1 MDEPGSEWEQRLA
14 VVLAAVDSLPED
26 EFLAAV
32 LDLTTQLPADH
43 PVGLFERAG
52 AYDST
57 GHPDVAVPLY
67 EQALAGGLAGVRRRR
82 AVIQLASSRRNLGD
96 PQAALALLDDEA
108 GRTSD
113 DLDAAVAT
121 FRALVL
127 ADLGREREG
136 LAAALTALAG
146 YLPRY
151 QRSAARYAEALLEP
165 RPADPVS

>member
-1 MDEPGSEWEQRLA
+1 MDEPTGEWEQRLA
-14 VVLAAVDSLPED
+14 VVLAGVDALPED

-67 EQALAGGLAGVRRRR
+67 EQAFAAGLAGVRRRR

-96 PQAALALLDDEA
+96 PQAALTLLDDEA

-136 LAAALTALAG
+136 LSVALTALAG

-151 QRSAARYAEALLEP
+151 QRSVARYAGALLDP
-165 RPADPVS
+165 GPADPAS